1 MRETDNVVLTRQHD
15 APTHTFIHASDT
27 QLTGDR
33 GLWNG
38 YPLDADEKL
47 ADLVTSIEKTGISPD
62 AIIFTGDLADK
73 GEPEA
78 YIRLR
83 EAFQPVAERLDT
95 ELIWVMGNHDKRDA
109 LRTHL
114 LDEPESLAPID
125 KVYEFNGLRVIS
137 LDSSVPGHHYGLV
150 SSQQLEWLEHVLSE
164 PFEHGTIL
172 ALHHPPIP
180 SVLPLA
186 QVVEL
191 QDQNSLADV
200 VKGKNIRSIIAGHL
214 HYSSFGIFAGIP
226 VSVASSSCYTQD
238 LAVQLHTTA
247 PRNGAQGFNLIN
259 VYENTII
266 HSVVPIGYT
275 EPVGQTVLPDEV
287 HALLQQEGLL

>member
-1 MRETDNVVLTRQHD
+1 MLETDNVVLTRQHN

-27 QLTGDR
+27 QLTGQQ

-47 ADLVTSIEKTGISPD
+47 AELVASIEKMNIHPD

-83 EAFQPVAERLDT
+83 KAFQPVADKLDT

-109 LRTHL
+109 LRTYL
-114 LDEPESLAPID
+114 MDEAESLTPVD

-137 LDSSVPGHHYGLV
+137 LDSSVPGYHYGLV
-150 SSQQLEWLEHVLSE
+150 SSQQLEWLESVLSQ
-164 PFEHGTIL
+164 PVEHGNIL

-191 QDQNSLADV
+191 QDQNGLADV
-200 VKGKNIRSIIAGHL
+200 VKGKDIRSIIAGHL
-214 HYSSFGIFAGIP
+214 HYSSFGVFAGIP

-238 LAVQLHTTA
+238 LAVPLHTTA

-266 HSVVPIGYT
+266 HSVVPMGAS
-275 EPVGQTVLPDEV
+275 EPVGQTVAPDEV
-287 HALLQQEGLL
+287 NRILTEEGLV